1 MIEKWQG
8 IPEYEGKY
16 QVSNLGRLKRTQDGL
31 ILKPMKATNGYLIAC
46 LWKNNKQKKTV
57 VHQLVARAFVPNPHN
72 YNEVNHKDE
81 NKTNNN
87 ADNLEWCSHKYN
99 MNYGKVKEKISKAN
113 SGRVASPETLEK
125 LKKDTSRRRWV
136 NNGKIEKYVYIEDME
151 NWLSMPNWQKGRLYH
166 ERRFLA

>member
-99 MNYGKVKEKISKAN
+99 MNYGSVKQKISEVRKGKEPWN
-113 SGRVASPETLEK
+113 K
-125 LKKDTSRRRWV
+125 
-136 NNGKIEKYVYIEDME
+136 GKICPSITKAQLGKPHPHASTKKKTME
-151 NWLSMPNWQKGRLYH
+151 VK
-166 ERRFLA
+166 